1 MPLSNNKLLPLALSA
16 AVTAA
21 LGSYSAHG
29 GALDPAPSVNPPV
42 LTLLGSYDSGK
53 GEGAAEIVAYDAE
66 TQRAFVVNAA
76 DATVDVLSLRNPARP
91 RKLTSLEVGA
101 VASNLGAAN
110 SVAVKNGLVAVAIE
124 ANPKQNPGLVAFY
137 RASNLRLLKTVEVGA
152 LPDMVTFTPDG
163 LTLLVA
169 NEGEPSDDYLND
181 PEGSI
186 TLIDLSRGLRRARAR
201 TADFHAF
208 NDQVTKLRKTG
219 VRIYGPNASV
229 AQDLEPEY
237 ITVSDDSQTAWV
249 TLQENNALA
258 VVDIPSAT
266 IRDILP
272 LGVKSYANSG
282 PATLKKFNFPAL
294 PEIGITE
301 ICHEILHLGGFS
313 GLAFL
318 GCFDVADCQ
327 PTKLNFIT
335 HTDRG
340 PNAAP
345 LDVNGDGADE
355 RPFALPEFQPQWR
368 HFTLD
373 LITGAI
379 ELKKRTLLT
388 QINGAPLTGLP
399 NLAGSPGLANSDEP
413 PVTLLG
419 APLRLDPLG
428 ADLEGIVR
436 DPTDGTYWMADE
448 YRPSIYHF
456 DANGQMLQRFVPAGA
471 NNGGKTTGASALPA
485 ELGQRR
491 ANRGFEGIAYA
502 GGRIYAFLQSP
513 LDNPDT
519 ANDANSKASRWTRVI
534 EFDVATQ
541 RTVAQYL
548 YPLEF
553 TVGPWSKGN
562 LTDKIGDAVALGGGR
577 FLVLERDS
585 GSDAT
590 SSKYIFRLDLNGA
603 TNLETLDND
612 IVGPG
617 GSLETMSAAELA
629 AAGIVTARKTLVVDL
644 AALGYLPNDKPE
656 GLALVGQDDKEIV
669 LAVLNDNDFGLSDKA
684 IRLDGFLNF
693 QNPPAPVQLGLITI
707 KRQMIDA
714 SDEDGGYDPND
725 WPVVGMYQPD
735 GIASFTSYGATY
747 LVTANEGDAR
757 DYSGYSEETRVG
769 DVTLDPLY
777 FAPDNIDVLQRDDQ
791 LGRLKITTA
800 DGDPDGDGV
809 LSALHSFGGRS
820 FSIWSSNGQLV
831 FDSGADF
838 ERNTQN
844 NGIWVNPESENRSDD
859 KGPEPEGVVVGNA
872 GGRSYAFIGLERTGG
887 VMVYDVTDPA
897 KPVFQQWA
905 YNSEHVSPEGLAFV
919 PASKSPDGRPLL
931 LVSHEV
937 SGTVAIYR
945 VNR

>member
-1 MPLSNNKLLPLALSA
+1 MPISNNKLLPLTLSL

-21 LGSYSAHG
+21 LSSYTVHSG
-29 GALDPAPSVNPPV
+29 VLDPDPAVDPPA

-53 GEGAAEIVAYDAE
+53 GEGAAEIIAYDPQ
-66 TQRAFVVNAA
+66 TRRAFVVNAI
-76 DATVDVLSLRNPARP
+76 DATVDVLDLRYPDRP
-91 RKLTSLEVGA
+91 RKIRSLGVGTIA
-101 VASNLGAAN
+101 PDLGSAN

-124 ANPKQNPGLVAFY
+124 ADPKQNPGLVAFY
-137 RASNLRLLKTVEVGA
+137 RSDTLRFLGAVEVGA
-152 LPDMVTFTPDG
+152 LPDMVAFTPNG
-163 LTLLVA
+163 QTLLVA

-186 TLIDLSRGLRRARAR
+186 TVIDLSRGVRRATAR

-208 NDQVTKLRKTG
+208 NDQATRLRKIG

-237 ITVSDDSQTAWV
+237 ITISDDGHTAWV

-266 IRDILP
+266 VRDIAP
-272 LGVKSYANSG
+272 LGVKSYYFSG
-282 PATLKKFNFPAL
+282 PATLKKFNFPEL

-301 ICHEILHLGGFS
+301 VCRETLRLGGFS
-313 GLAFL
+313 GLAFI
-318 GCFDVADCQ
+318 GCYESCN
-327 PTKLNFIT
+327 TNELNFIT

-340 PNAAP
+340 PNAEP
-345 LDVNGDGADE
+345 LDVNGDGVAE

-373 LITGAI
+373 LTTGAI
-379 ELKKRTLLT
+379 ELKKRTPLT

-399 NLAGSPGLANSDEP
+399 NLAGSAGLVNSDEP
-413 PVTLLG
+413 PVSLLG
-419 APLRLDPLG
+419 APLGRDPLG

-456 DANGQMLQRFVPAGA
+456 DADGRMLQRFVPAGA
-471 NNGGKTTGASALPA
+471 NQGERTTGSSALPA

-491 ANRGFEGIAYA
+491 VNRGFEAIAYA
-502 GGRIYAFLQSP
+502 GGLLYAFLQSP

-519 ANDANSKASRWTRVI
+519 IDDANSKASRWSRVVV
-534 EFDVATQ
+534 FDTQRQ

-553 TVGPWSKGN
+553 TVGPWSKRN

-590 SSKYIFRLDLNGA
+590 SSKYIFNLDLNGA
-603 TNLETLDND
+603 TNLETLSND

-656 GLALVGQDDKEIV
+656 GLALVGENDEEIV
-669 LAVLNDNDFGLSDKA
+669 LAVINDNDFGLSDKP

-693 QNPPAPVQLGLITI
+693 QNPLVPVQLGLITI
-707 KRQMIDA
+707 KKQMIDA
-714 SDEDGGYDPND
+714 SDRDGGYSPNY

-735 GIASFTSYGATY
+735 GIASFTVNGETY

-757 DYSGYSEETRVG
+757 DYEGYSEESRVG

-777 FAPDNIDVLQRDDQ
+777 FANIDVLQREDQ

-800 DGDPDGDGV
+800 NGDPDGDGV
-809 LSALHSFGGRS
+809 FSALHSFGGRS
-820 FSIWSSNGQLV
+820 FSIWSNDGRLV
-831 FDSGADF
+831 FDSAADF
-838 ERNTQN
+838 ERNTQK
-844 NGIWVNPESENRSDD
+844 NGVWINPESENRSDD
-859 KGPEPEGVVVGNA
+859 KGPEPEGVVIGEI
-872 GGRSYAFIGLERTGG
+872 GRRIYAFIGLERAGG
-887 VMVYDVTDPA
+887 IMVYDITDPA

-905 YNSEHVSPEGLAFV
+905 YHPEHISPEGLAFV
-919 PASKSPDGRPLL
+919 PAHESPDGHPLL

-937 SGTVAIYR
+937 SGTVVIYR